1 MKKELKDKVWNIL
14 PKEFKEEVK
23 KMYNGYQPKKIREC
37 LIMLFG
43 IHNLASNA
51 EGEEMLIVS
60 RKRIQRFLDTCKER
74 DERGAYYGLLT
85 IFGSKC
91 FPDKNEQILSNV
103 EKTGKNFN
111 VDSLGSNVDS
121 LVPKYKV
128 GDKVVC
134 LNYPDV
140 WRQVTGIMEDGTYV
154 LDNCIYD
161 IKDSDIVPYTE
172 TSDDK
177 HNIIDCNK
185 KKALLFYEHLLDLV
199 ENSGINKNFTEW
211 CNLES
216 EYIALFGEEIFKE
229 HYKNILSQNSTEN
242 CDNENTISICENK
255 ESYIKTCTGEKLE
268 DHTAQDLEMVNSNN
282 ESLVSKKMRLEIAVK
297 MAQAILSNP
306 NDEMVGLN
314 GKSIVD
320 LAITITDALIAECKK

>member
-1 MKKELKDKVWNIL
+1 MDKTMQNLVWSLI
-14 PKEFKEEVK
+14 PKEFKEEVMEIYK
-23 KMYNGYQPKKIREC
+23 VANQGYEYPASDADKINSIGAMQALEA
-37 LIMLFG
+37 LFG
-43 IHNLASNA
+43 KHNLTSDA
-51 EGEEMLIVS
+51 EEEEILMVPRKNIVELYQEVQKTIS
-60 RKRIQRFLDTCKER
+60 QCKGTALSIQSVGIKNVLWSF
-74 DERGAYYGLLT
+74 
-85 IFGSKC
+85 FGSKC
-91 FPDKNEQILSNV
+91 LPDKNEQILSNV

-111 VDSLGSNVDS
+111 VDSLDYNVDS

-161 IKDSDIVPYTE
+161 IKESDIIPYTE
-172 TSDDK
+172 LGNHKSGG
-177 HNIIDCNK
+177 
-185 KKALLFYEHLLDLV
+185 DL
-199 ENSGINKNFTEW
+199 SK
-211 CNLES
+211 
-216 EYIALFGEEIFKE
+216 
-229 HYKNILSQNSTEN
+229 NSTEN

-268 DHTAQDLEMVNSNN
+268 DHTAQDLEMVNPNN